1 MTIQPER
8 VWRYLATIG
17 GVAIAYWGSAQ
28 LTTAVLGLVGT
39 EASPLW
45 PPAGVSLAALL
56 LWGQWVW
63 PGIALGDIIS
73 MIQSQGTLWSWI
85 TIGSL
90 AGSTLQA
97 LVGTTLLKQIGFRN
111 SLSRIRDVL
120 GLVILG
126 GIVTPVVNATLDRT
140 TEVLAGGIPWG
151 RFAQN
156 WLTLWLGDGMG
167 ILLVTPLLLL
177 GIPSITQ
184 VPRWGKPDYSLKSD
198 RLLEAVAC
206 LGLLVATSCGIFGLQ
221 TTTQIAEYPLE
232 YLPFPFVVWA
242 ALRFGQ
248 GGAVLASLLVS
259 GLAIGGA
266 VHSGGPF
273 FLKAGTVEQ
282 AILLLQTFMAVVT
295 TTALVLAAAVSER
308 QRAEAKLR
316 ALNLDL
322 ERQVEERTAQ
332 LQEKIQELQ
341 GFYELKDT
349 FLQAVAHDLRT
360 SIMGMLMVLKSAHH
374 PDQDQNLLPQRLLV
388 QIIQGCDRQLTL
400 INALL
405 EDHFSEEQ
413 PVNLRCSCL
422 SLRDLLQQVVSSLEP
437 LLTKNQATF
446 TNDVPVTLPL
456 AIADPEQLQR
466 VFENLLV
473 NALKHNP
480 PGVSL
485 RVKAAVEGG
494 MLCCRV
500 QDNGVGIDPDQQAA
514 LFKLYVRR
522 LFTRHLTGVGLGLY
536 LCREI
541 ITAHGGEIGIDSH
554 AGAGTEVWFTLPLAE
569 PQASPL
575 TQQARV
581 I

>member
-1 MTIQPER
+1 MTTKPER
-8 VWRYLATIG
+8 LWRYLATIG

-73 MIQSQGTLWSWI
+73 MIQSQGTAWSWV

-140 TEVLAGGIPWG
+140 TEVLAGGITWSQ
-151 RFAQN
+151 FAQN

-177 GIPSITQ
+177 GRFWMARLQAYPWRDGFQTQ
-184 VPRWGKPDYSLKSD
+184 QT
-198 RLLEAVAC
+198 LEAGLC
-206 LGLLVATSCGIFGLQ
+206 FGLLIITSCTIFGLQ
-221 TTTQIAEYPLE
+221 TTTQIAQYPLE

-266 VHSGGPF
+266 IHSGGPF
-273 FLKAGTVEQ
+273 LLKAGTVEQ

-295 TTALVLAAAVSER
+295 ATALVLAAAVSER
-308 QRAEAKLR
+308 RRAEAKLR

-360 SIMGMLMVLKSAHH
+360 SIMGMLMVLRSAHH
-374 PDQDQNLLPQRLLV
+374 PQQEQNLLPEKLLV
-388 QIIQGCDRQLTL
+388 QMIQSCDRQLTL

-413 PVNLRCSCL
+413 QVNLRRCCL
-422 SLRDLLQQVVSSLEP
+422 SLRDLLQEVVDRLEP
-437 LLTKNQATF
+437 LLTKNQAVF
-446 TNDVPVTLPL
+446 SNELPANLPL
-456 AIADPEQLQR
+456 AIADPELLQR

-485 RVKAAVEGG
+485 RVKATLEGDKV
-494 MLCCRV
+494 CCRV

-541 ITAHGGEIGIDSH
+541 ISAHGGEIGIDSR

-569 PQASPL
+569 SQASL
-575 TQQARV
+575 VRQQARA